1 MLSGIVAAVLT
12 LAKPY
17 WQLSVLAGMLGGIG
31 AAAYWLHFRSLR
43 YSLEGGLVVIC
54 KGILVRSRR
63 EIPIESILMAQSAE
77 LFGRTLYTS
86 LCTAGGR
93 AVLFC
98 AVDLPEVCNRVRQ
111 KWE

>member
-1 MLSGIVAAVLT
+1 MLSGVTAAVVS
-12 LAKPY
+12 LAALH
-17 WQLSVLAGMLGGIG
+17 WALAVFAGVSGSIG

-43 YSLEGGLVVIC
+43 YSLEDGRIVIC

-63 EIPIESILMAQSAE
+63 EIPVESILMAQSAE

-86 LCTAGGR
+86 LSTAGGR

-98 AVDLPEVCNRVRQ
+98 AVELTEIT
-111 KWE
+111 